1 MVTGAGPGAH
11 PNSRRPPAG
20 LRGGCPCCR
29 LWQDALVSVLI
40 TNIGELVTN
49 APVDAVSVASPGPFT
64 AISRAALVLEDGLV
78 AWTGP
83 AAGAPA
89 ADSAIDAAGRAVLPG
104 FVDSHAHLVF
114 AGERGAEFAARMAGV
129 PYSAGGIRSTVA
141 ATRAA
146 SDDQLRANLVRLAAE
161 MLAQGTT
168 TFECKS
174 GYGLTVADEARSVA
188 LAAEVTPEVTYLGA
202 HVVPPEFE
210 GDAAGY
216 VELVCGQ
223 MLAECAPRA
232 KWVDVFC
239 ERGAFGA
246 DEARAVLAAGEAA
259 GLEPRIHA
267 NQLGPGPG
275 IQVAVE
281 AGAASADHCTF
292 LSDADVDA
300 LASSGGTVA
309 TLLPGVEFS
318 TRQPYPDAR
327 RLLSAGVT
335 VAIATDCN
343 PGSCFTSSMP
353 LCVALAVREMRLTTQ
368 EAVWAATAGGAHA
381 LRRSDVG
388 HLGVGARADLI
399 MLEGPSHAY
408 LAYRPGV
415 PLVAGVWRSGVR
427 VR

>member
-1 MVTGAGPGAH
+1 MGQACAVSH
-11 PNSRRPPAG
+11 PQST
-20 LRGGCPCCR
+20 
-29 LWQDALVSVLI
+29 LI
-40 TNIGELVTN
+40 TGIGELVTN
-49 APVDAVSVASPGPFT
+49 DVGQGGFAALTD
-64 AISRAALVLEDGLV
+64 AALVIADGTV

-83 AAGAPA
+83 ASRAPA
-89 ADSAIDAAGRAVLPG
+89 ADTVVDASGRAVLPG
-104 FVDSHAHLVF
+104 FADSHSHLVF
-114 AGERGAEFAARMAGV
+114 AGERSAEFAARMAGR
-129 PYSAGGIRSTVA
+129 PYRAGGILVTVE

-146 SDDQLRANLVRLAAE
+146 PDERLRANLRRLAAE
-161 MLAQGTT
+161 MLSQGTT

-174 GYGLTVADEARSVA
+174 GYGLTVADEARSLA
-188 LAAEVTPEVTYLGA
+188 LAGEFTPEVTYLGA
-202 HVVPPEFE
+202 HVPAPEYE
-210 GDAAGY
+210 GNVAGY
-216 VELVCGQ
+216 VDLVCGD
-223 MLAECAPRA
+223 MLAACAPLA

-275 IQVAVE
+275 VQVAVE
-281 AGAASADHCTF
+281 AGAAAADHCTF
-292 LSDADVDA
+292 LTDADVDA

-327 RLLSAGVT
+327 RLLEAGVT

-353 LCVALAVREMRLTTQ
+353 LCVALAVREMRMTTA

-381 LRRSDVG
+381 LRRTDIG
-388 HLGVGARADLI
+388 HLGVGARADLV
-399 MLEGPSHAY
+399 MLDGPSHAY

-415 PLVAGVWRSGVR
+415 PLVAGVWRAGAKVQ
-427 VR
+427 

>member
-1 MVTGAGPGAH
+1 
-11 PNSRRPPAG
+11 
-20 LRGGCPCCR
+20 
-29 LWQDALVSVLI
+29 VSTLI

-49 APVDAVSVASPGPFT
+49 EAPAGFSALTDA
-64 AISRAALVLEDGLV
+64 AIVIDRGRI

-83 AAGAPA
+83 TAQAPP
-89 ADSAIDAAGRAVLPG
+89 ADDRVDAAGRAILPG

-129 PYSAGGIRSTVA
+129 RYSAGGIRSTVA

-146 SDDQLRANLVRLAAE
+146 SDAGLRANLGRLAAE
-161 MLAQGTT
+161 MLRQGIT

-188 LAAEVTPEVTYLGA
+188 LAAQVTPEVTYLGA

-210 GDAAGY
+210 ADPAGY
-216 VELVCGQ
+216 VQLACGP
-223 MLAECAPRA
+223 MLDACAPHAR
-232 KWVDVFC
+232 WVDVFC
-239 ERGAFGA
+239 ERGAFDA
-246 DEARAVLAAGEAA
+246 DQSRAILAAGRSA
-259 GLEPRIHA
+259 GLQPRVHA
-267 NQLGPGPG
+267 NQLSQGPGV
-275 IQVAVE
+275 QVAVE

-292 LSDADVDA
+292 LSAADVDA
-300 LASSGGTVA
+300 LAASATVA

-327 RLLSAGVT
+327 RLLDAGVT

-353 LCVALAVREMRLTTQ
+353 FCIALAVRDMRMTTR
-368 EAVWAATAGGAHA
+368 EAVWSATAGGARA
-381 LRRSDVG
+381 LRRDDVG
-388 HLGVGARADLI
+388 HLSVGARADLV
-399 MLEGPSHAY
+399 MLEAPSHAY

-415 PLVAGVWRSGVR
+415 PLVAAVWQGGSLVPAASSDVLFGRQVR
-427 VR
+427 QE